1 LVASVT
7 REEPAFLAEV
17 IEMAAS
23 CKSQAA
29 GGKTANRKLSRLPRR
44 GSQNAHSGKARNV
57 FSFFLVIGYNKKRGA

>member
-7 REEPAFLAEV
+7 REEPAFLTEV
-17 IEMAAS
+17 IEMVAS
-23 CKSQAA
+23 RKLLVT
-29 GGKTANRKLSRLPRR
+29 GGIAANRKLSRLPRR